1 MPYRIVFLG
10 TSAGMPTL
18 NRNLPGILIEWDSD
32 LILFDCGEGVQLRFI
47 EYRIGMGRPLRI
59 FISHMHGD
67 HILGLPGLLQT
78 FSLLDRKTPV
88 EVYGPSRIR
97 EYIQCLRETIG
108 LNTTYDLKIFK
119 VEDNIHYDFGTYRI
133 LCRRVQH
140 GGESYGYRFEEKDRP
155 GLFHPDKA
163 IALGI
168 PKGPLW
174 KKLQLG
180 ESVKLDDGRIIEP
193 SDVLGPPRRG
203 FKLAYTGDTVPCR
216 AIEELAEGVDI
227 LIHEATFTED
237 LADKAMAERH
247 STAAQ
252 AACIASRSSVKLLV
266 LTHISARYVTTDTL
280 LDEARRVYPNVVVA
294 EDGLTIEISRTE
306 EDYEYRVIRRI
317 GT

>member
-1 MPYRIVFLG
+1 
-10 TSAGMPTL
+10 
-18 NRNLPGILIEWDSD
+18 
-32 LILFDCGEGVQLRFI
+32 
-47 EYRIGMGRPLRI
+47 
-59 FISHMHGD
+59 MHGD

-88 EVYGPSRIR
+88 EVYGPSRLG
-97 EYIQCLRETIG
+97 EYIHCLRDTIG

-119 VEDNIHYDFGTYRI
+119 VEDNVYYDFGAYRI

-155 GLFHPDKA
+155 GLFYPDKA

-180 ESVKLDDGRIIEP
+180 ESIKLNDGRIIKP

-252 AACIASRSSVKLLV
+252 AAYIALRSSVKLLV
-266 LTHISARYVTTDTL
+266 LTHISARYVTSDIL
-280 LDEARRVYPNVVVA
+280 LDEARRIHPNVVVA

-306 EDYEYRVIRRI
+306 EDYEYRVIPRMHI
-317 GT
+317 DT